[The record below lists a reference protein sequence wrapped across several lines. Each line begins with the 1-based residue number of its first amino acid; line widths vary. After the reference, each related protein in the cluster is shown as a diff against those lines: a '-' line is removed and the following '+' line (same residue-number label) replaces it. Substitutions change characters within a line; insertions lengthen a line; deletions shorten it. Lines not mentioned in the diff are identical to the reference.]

1 MRMRGVGAVE
11 QRLDMVLAPERY
23 GLTVTE
29 AAAMWGVSRQTWHV
43 WRRRYDADGV
53 AGLADRPSAPR
64 SSPGRVSGRVEVE
77 VLRLREAHPRWGPRR
92 IGTELARRGLP
103 APARSTIQ
111 RILVRHGVLP
121 VRPAPVPPPQ
131 RFERARPNELWQ
143 TDATDWV
150 LTDGGEVAIISVLDD
165 HSRYCA
171 AAAASAS
178 ATREDAIA
186 AFDLAAAE
194 IGLPQAVLSDRG
206 TIFTGRTTGCVVAFE
221 RHLWALGVATV
232 NGRAYHPQTQG
243 KIERYHRTLSE
254 WLTDEGPFADLAAL
268 NDELDRFRLDYNTA
282 RPHQAIGDVT
292 PAERF
297 AATAPAGPDP
307 DSTTARRRRES
318 RRNTMSNGN
327 LGYGEWIIGL
337 GTAWANTK
345 VLVVDLGHTIEIRSG
360 DQLVRAVTPD
370 HTRGYLGTGKPRPG
384 RPPRQLR

>member
-1 MRMRGVGAVE
+1 ME

-43 WRRRYDADGV
+43 WRRRYDAGGV
-53 AGLADRPSAPR
+53 AALADRSSAPR
-64 SSPGRVSGRVEVE
+64 SSPGRVSGRVERE

-92 IGTELARRGLP
+92 IRTELLRRGLP

-111 RILVRHGVLP
+111 RIFVRHGVLP
-121 VRPAPVPPPQ
+121 ARPVPTPPPQ

-143 TDATDWV
+143 TDATDW
-150 LTDGGEVAIISVLDD
+150 LLADGTEVAVISVLDD

-171 AAAASAS
+171 AAVASAS

-186 AFDLAAAE
+186 AFDRAAAE

-221 RHLWALGVATV
+221 RHLWARGVATV
-232 NGRAYHPQTQG
+232 NGRGHHPQTQG

-254 WLTDEGPFADLAAL
+254 WLTDQGPFADLGAL
-268 NDELDRFRLDYNTA
+268 NAELDRFRADYNTT

-297 AATAPAGPDP
+297 AATPPAGPDP
-307 DSTTARRRRES
+307 DGIARRRDS
-318 RRNTMSNGN
+318 RRSTAANGN
-327 LGYGEWIIGL
+327 LGYGEWVIGL
-337 GTAWANTK
+337 GAAWANTK

-360 DQLVRAVTPD
+360 DQLIRAVTPD
-370 HTRGYLGTGKPRPG
+370 HTRSYLGTGAPRPG

>member
-29 AAAMWGVSRQTWHV
+29 TAAMWGVSRQTWHV
-43 WRRRYDADGV
+43 WRRRYDAEGV
-53 AGLADRPSAPR
+53 AGLADRRSAPR
-64 SSPGRVSGRVEVE
+64 SSPGRVSGRVETE
-77 VLRLREAHPRWGPRR
+77 VLRLRAAHPRWGPRR
-92 IGTELARRGLP
+92 IRTELLRRGLP

-111 RILVRHGVLP
+111 RIFVRHGVLP
-121 VRPAPVPPPQ
+121 TRPAPPPPPQ
-131 RFERARPNELWQ
+131 RFERAAPNELWQ

-150 LTDGGEVAIISVLDD
+150 LADGAEVAIISVVDD

-171 AAAASAS
+171 AAVAAAT

-186 AFDLAAAE
+186 VFDRAAAE

-221 RHLWALGVATV
+221 RHLWSQGVATI
-232 NGRAYHPQTQG
+232 NGAAYHPQTQG

-254 WLTDEGPFADLAAL
+254 WLTDEGPFTDLGAL
-268 NDELDRFRLDYNTA
+268 NDELDRFRADYNTA
-282 RPHQAIGDVT
+282 RPHQSIGDIT

-297 AATAPAGPDP
+297 AATPRAAPDP
-307 DSTTARRRRES
+307 HGTATRRRRES
-318 RRNTMSNGN
+318 RRNTMANGN

-345 VLVVDLGHTIEIRSG
+345 VLIVDLGHTIEIRSG
-360 DQLVRAVTPD
+360 DQLIRAVTPD
-370 HTRGYLGTGKPRPG
+370 HTRGYLGTGNPRTG

>member
-1 MRMRGVGAVE
+1 MRMRGVCAVE

-43 WRRRYDADGV
+43 WRRRYDAAGV
-53 AGLADRPSAPR
+53 AGLADRSSAPR
-64 SSPGRVSGRVEVE
+64 SPAGRVPGRIEAE

-92 IGTELARRGLP
+92 IRTELGRRGLP

-111 RILVRHGVLP
+111 RIFVRHGVLP
-121 VRPAPVPPPQ
+121 ARPVPAPPPR

-143 TDATDWV
+143 TDATDWA
-150 LTDGGEVAIISVLDD
+150 LADGAEVAIISVLDD

-171 AAAASAS
+171 AAVAAAT

-186 AFDLAAAE
+186 VFDRAAAE
-194 IGLPQAVLSDRG
+194 IGLPQVVLSDRG

-221 RHLWALGVATV
+221 RHLWSRGVATV
-232 NGRAYHPQTQG
+232 NGRARHPQTQG

-254 WLTDEGPFADLAAL
+254 WLTDEGPFTDLGAL
-268 NDELDRFRLDYNTA
+268 NDELDRFRADYNTA
-282 RPHQAIGDVT
+282 RPHQAIGDIT

-297 AATAPAGPDP
+297 TATAPAGPDP
-307 DSTTARRRRES
+307 NGTAARRRRES
-318 RRNTMSNGN
+318 RRNTMANGN

-360 DQLVRAVTPD
+360 DQLIRAVTPD
-370 HTRGYLGTGKPRPG
+370 PTRSYLGTGAPRPG

>member
-1 MRMRGVGAVE
+1 ME

-29 AAAMWGVSRQTWHV
+29 TAAMWGVSRQTWYV
-43 WRRRYDADGV
+43 WRRRYDAGGV
-53 AGLADRPSAPR
+53 AALADRPSTPR
-64 SSPGRVSGRVEVE
+64 SSPDRVSGRVERE

-92 IGTELARRGLP
+92 IRTELLRRGLP

-111 RILVRHGVLP
+111 RIFVRHGVLP
-121 VRPAPVPPPQ
+121 ARPAPEPPPR

-143 TDATDWV
+143 IDAMDWA
-150 LTDGGEVAIISVLDD
+150 LADGTEVAIISVLDD

-171 AAAASAS
+171 AAAVTAS

-186 AFDLAAAE
+186 AFDRAAAE
-194 IGLPQAVLSDRG
+194 LGLPQAVLSDRG
-206 TIFTGRTTGCVVAFE
+206 TIFTGRTTGCIVAFE
-221 RHLWALGVATV
+221 RHLWALGVDTV

-254 WLTDEGPFADLAAL
+254 WLTDEGPFADIATVS
-268 NDELDRFRLDYNTA
+268 DELDRFRTDYNTA

-297 AATAPAGPDP
+297 AATPPARPDP
-307 DSTTARRRRES
+307 DRTDHRRRRES
-318 RRNTMSNGN
+318 RRNTMANGN

-337 GTAWANTK
+337 GTGWANTK

-360 DQLVRAVTPD
+360 DQLIRAVTPD
-370 HTRGYLGTGKPRPG
+370 HTRSYLGTGTPRPG